1 LIENL
6 NCEAHFSKN
15 ITRDKHGRYMVPF
28 KDHKQLGELRTAV
41 FKRLYSLECKLKPR
55 LEDSLFTNYSRIL
68 HGLKSPGIFN
78 ENKRFL
84 GKVIFILQQIVIFEG
99 NTWFSDTLGIA
110 IFQHFDAF
118 SVVKNV
124 QAFEIR
130 LGFRD
135 DFLI

>member
-1 LIENL
+1 M
-6 NCEAHFSKN
+6 HFSKN

-41 FKRLYSLECKLKPR
+41 FKRLYSLECKLKPK

-84 GKVIFILQQIVIFEG
+84 GKIIFIPQHSCLRGRYTWYSDFPTFRCPFCTKRPSKYASVSAMTSSFDVNLFPWSHRLRFG
-99 NTWFSDTLGIA
+99 N
-110 IFQHFDAF
+110 
-118 SVVKNV
+118 
-124 QAFEIR
+124 R
-130 LGFRD
+130 
-135 DFLI
+135 